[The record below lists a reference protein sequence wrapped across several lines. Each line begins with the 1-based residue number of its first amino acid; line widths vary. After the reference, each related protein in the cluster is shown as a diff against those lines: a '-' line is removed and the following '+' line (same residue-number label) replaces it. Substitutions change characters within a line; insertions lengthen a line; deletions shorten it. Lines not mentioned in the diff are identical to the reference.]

1 MKVKDAMHPGA
12 SWIEPGTTLR
22 EIAARMD
29 DEDIGALPVGEDD
42 MLIGMVTDRDLAL
55 RGIGSGLD
63 ASRMTARD
71 VMSHPIVFCTANEE
85 LDDAV
90 RIMERSQIRRLPV
103 IDESRRLVGMLSL
116 GDVAAS
122 APASLAAET
131 LQAVS
136 AHHGR

>member
-1 MKVKDAMHPGA
+1 MKVKDAMHSGA

-42 MLIGMVTDRDLAL
+42 KLIGMVTDRDLAL

-103 IDESRRLVGMLSL
+103 IDEGRRLVGMLSL